1 MKRKIED
8 NPILK
13 LDGAILGIEDV
24 VAVARHERPVGLT
37 DAACSRVRQ
46 SRRTLEALADSKQPI
61 YGINTG
67 FGRLVSQRIS
77 TDERRQ
83 LQKNLILSHSAGVG
97 RPLPQEVVRAAM
109 LLRAN
114 SLAKGYSGI
123 RLNTLYTLIELL
135 NRKVHPHVPQ
145 TGSVGASGD
154 LAPSAHIAAVLLGK
168 GRAYFSDELV
178 PGDVALERA
187 GIKTIRLAAKE
198 GLALINGTPVMCAL
212 LCLAVADSEH
222 LLKMADVIAA
232 LSTFVL
238 NGNVE
243 QFAPEI
249 QRARPHPGQIASA
262 DNLFRLLNGTG
273 SEVHEIPQDAYSIRC
288 IPQVHGAIR
297 TALGHTRQV
306 LETEINSAT
315 DNPLVFPETNEILS
329 GGNFHGEPIALV
341 GDYLKLGIAEL
352 GNISERRTNRL
363 LHPDLNGNL
372 PPFLAHDPGLNS
384 GFMLAQYT
392 AASLASENKV
402 LVHPSTADSI
412 PVSGDQED
420 HVSMGMNA
428 ALHLRKVVKNVETIL
443 GIELL
448 CACQGMEF
456 LNTTMPEAL
465 STAYQTVR
473 NSVPA
478 LEKDAETY
486 KYIEKAVALVRER
499 HLLHGVERVTGSL
512 S

>member
-1 MKRKIED
+1 MNPKKED
-8 NPILK
+8 NSILK
-13 LDGAILGIEDV
+13 LDGTTLRIEDV
-24 VAVARHERPVGLT
+24 VEVARHEKPVGLA
-37 DAACSRVRQ
+37 DAARANVRQ
-46 SRRTLEALADSKQPI
+46 SRKTLEELADSPQPI

-83 LQKNLILSHSAGVG
+83 LQENLILSHSAGMG
-97 RPLPQEVVRAAM
+97 RPLPQEVVRAAI
-109 LLRAN
+109 LLRVN

-123 RLNTLYTLIELL
+123 RLNTLYTLIEFL
-135 NRKVHPHVPQ
+135 NRKIHPHVPQ

-168 GRAYFSDELV
+168 GRAYFADELV
-178 PGDVALERA
+178 PGDVAMERA
-187 GIKTIRLAAKE
+187 DLKPIRLAAKE

-212 LCLAVADSEH
+212 LCLAVADCEH

-232 LSTFVL
+232 LSTVVL

-262 DNLFRLLNGTG
+262 DNLFRLLNGRG
-273 SEVHEIPQDAYSIRC
+273 SGVHKTPQDAYSIRC
-288 IPQVHGAIR
+288 VPQVHGAIR

-315 DNPLVFPETNEILS
+315 DNPLVFPEKNEILS
-329 GGNFHGEPIALV
+329 GGNFHGEPVALV

-363 LHPDLNGNL
+363 LNPDLNGNL
-372 PPFLAHDPGLNS
+372 PPFLARDAGLNS

-402 LVHPSTADSI
+402 LVHPSTVDSI
-412 PVSGDQED
+412 PVSADQED

-456 LNTTMPEAL
+456 QEAPVPEAL

-478 LEKDAETY
+478 LEEDAETY
-486 KYIEKAVALVRER
+486 KYIEKAVTLVRDR
-499 HLLHGVERVTGSL
+499 HLLDEVERVIGRL
-512 S
+512 G